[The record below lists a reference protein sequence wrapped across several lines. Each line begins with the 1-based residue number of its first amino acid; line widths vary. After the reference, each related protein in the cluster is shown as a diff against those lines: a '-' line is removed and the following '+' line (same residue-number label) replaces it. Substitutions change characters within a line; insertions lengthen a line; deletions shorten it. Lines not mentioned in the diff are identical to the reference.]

1 MPVSWLQSVKI
12 RTGALS
18 GIGLDEADRLPRWTI
33 AMFAASFVT
42 LLVAGIS
49 AGLIATRS
57 QRVEK
62 VAERTL
68 QVHRLTEHV
77 ITMLQLAETSQRGYL
92 LTGDEEFLKPYR
104 TAASELTPEW
114 EKLKQ
119 LSQTNGSLDVQLAEL
134 SALIDRRL
142 SGLQEAITL
151 LQRGDTERARDPKR
165 LNSGQAQLLE
175 IRERL
180 TRLSDA
186 EEAQMIRFQAEA
198 AELRETLMPLVAIS
212 LAATVVLALLVG
224 RAITHYISRL
234 VARTAELER
243 EARLRRET
251 EDTLRQSQKM
261 EAIGQLTGGVAHDF
275 NNLLTVILGNLD
287 TVHRRLSNVAAGQE
301 AAHFATTL
309 LKPIE
314 LAIHGSRSAAQLT
327 HRLLAFSRRQ
337 ALEPTHLD
345 LNRLVAGMS
354 DLLHR
359 TLGESIKVETVLAG
373 GLWPTFVDA
382 NQVENVLLNLVINA
396 RDAMPAGGNLTIE
409 TANTYLDETYTRRFG
424 DVAPGQYVMLSITD
438 TGTGIPRDVLDRVF
452 EPFFTTKGTGV
463 GSGLGLAMV
472 HGFVKQSHGHV
483 RIYSEVG
490 VGTTVKVYLPRSME
504 TADMPANPVGTEDPA
519 LPVPRAQPN
528 ETLLLVEDNTGVREY
543 AVSVLE
549 DLGYRVIEAA
559 DVEGALKAIEHA
571 PPIDLLFT
579 DVVLPGKE
587 SGRDLANILKQRFPG
602 LPVLFTTG
610 YTRNAIVHNGR
621 LDAKVHLLNK
631 PYTQQE
637 LARKLRELLDAAK
650 ASGN

>member
-1 MPVSWLQSVKI
+1 MPVSWLQPVKI
-12 RTGALS
+12 RTGALA
-18 GIGLDEADRLPRWTI
+18 GIELDEADRLPRWTL
-33 AMFAASFVT
+33 AMFTASLVT
-42 LLVAGIS
+42 LLVAGVS

-57 QRVEK
+57 QSVEK
-62 VAERTL
+62 VVERTL

-77 ITMLQLAETSQRGYL
+77 IAMLQLAETSQRGYL
-92 LTGDEEFLKPYR
+92 LTGDEEFLKPYW

-114 EKLKQ
+114 EKLKR
-119 LSQTNGSLDVQLAEL
+119 LSQTDGSLDVQLAEL
-134 SALIDRRL
+134 SALIERRL
-142 SGLQEAITL
+142 SGLRESITL
-151 LQRGDTERARDPKR
+151 LQRGDTERARDPER
-165 LNSGQAQLLE
+165 LNSGQAQLIE
-175 IRERL
+175 IRNRL
-180 TRLSDA
+180 TSLSEA
-186 EEAQMIRFQAEA
+186 EEVKLAKFQAEA
-198 AELRETLMPLVAIS
+198 SRLRWTLMALVAIS

-224 RAITHYISRL
+224 GAITHYIGRL
-234 VARTAELER
+234 VARTAELEC
-243 EARLRRET
+243 EARRRRET
-251 EDTLRQSQKM
+251 EDTLRQAQKM
-261 EAIGQLTGGVAHDF
+261 EAIGQLTGGMAHDF

-287 TVHRRLSNVAAGQE
+287 TVRRRLSNIAGQE
-301 AAHFATTL
+301 AAHFAATL

-528 ETLLLVEDNTGVREY
+528 ETLLVVEDNTGVREY

-559 DVEGALKAIEHA
+559 DVEGALKAIDGA

-650 ASGN
+650 AGRN